1 MVEMTDELIE
11 NVMYLIDSKKGD
23 IGRLN
28 YILSALQDGKSLYN
42 SDKKYLD
49 SVLSTYMKRSEQ
61 KSLEILHGKSST
73 EYRGSNHYKSEGTAL
88 VLSLLFGLLG
98 FMGLGH
104 RYVGHVAK
112 SLAILYL
119 GWTLLFLN
127 FLTGFFMMIY
137 PMIFPQSSYNNP
149 FLLSL
154 PLTTVLTNRLNL
166 NYSESSILMYTM
178 FIVVSVGYF
187 ALYMWQIFD
196 SRNVTRRFNR
206 IMDQT
211 GEQLYKM
218 TLAKKITFTLI
229 ALGPIYAVILI
240 ALSTTIEEE
249 INNLEVGLNSM
260 IHTNP
265 FIIQLEMK
273 LDSLIGIKH

>member
-49 SVLSTYMKRSEQ
+49 SLLSTYMRRSEQ

-98 FMGLGH
+98 IMGLGH
-104 RYVGHVAK
+104 RYVGHVTK

-127 FLTGFFMMIY
+127 FLTGIFTIIY
-137 PMIFPQSSYNNP
+137 PMIFPQSTIVNP

-154 PLTTVLTNRLNL
+154 SLTTVLANKLNL
-166 NYSESSILMYTM
+166 DYFWSSILTYTI
-178 FIVVSVGYF
+178 FIAVSGGYF
-187 ALYMWQIFD
+187 ALYIWQIFD
-196 SRNVTRRFNR
+196 SRNITRRFNR

-218 TLAKKITFTLI
+218 TIAKKISYILI

-240 ALSTTIEEE
+240 SLAPIIEAGINST
-249 INNLEVGLNSM
+249 

-265 FIIQLEMK
+265 FLIQLEMK